1 MYGRNEIAAHQNATV
16 APRLNGENQIGLDLP
31 TGGYRGKRVHEN
43 PGHCSLGGLT
53 EISRS
58 LQGVELSTLAPFDT
72 IAVRTV
78 NSDYRI
84 FLLDPE
90 TGRALLEGGG
100 QITEPVEVIVIGSS
114 FGGSS
119 LRTGW
124 IGVGLRM
131 EACAN
136 DKYMRTSPV
145 QSLSVEHQ
153 TSPELA
159 SSIAARAHCSVEV
172 VRPRNTN
179 GGNNHESQSG
189 YSRN

>member
-1 MYGRNEIAAHQNATV
+1 MYGRNDIAAHQNATV
-16 APRLNGENQIGLDLP
+16 APGSNGENQIGLELA
-31 TGGYRGKRVHEN
+31 TGGYRGKRMHEN
-43 PGHCSLGGLT
+43 PRHCSLEGLT

-100 QITEPVEVIVIGSS
+100 QITEPMEVMVIGSS

-124 IGVGLRM
+124 IGVGLGWRPVPM
-131 EACAN
+131 
-136 DKYMRTSPV
+136 TSTCGRR
-145 QSLSVEHQ
+145 QSNRS
-153 TSPELA
+153 A
-159 SSIAARAHCSVEV
+159 SSTKPLLNLHQVSLHARTALLKL
-172 VRPRNTN
+172 
-179 GGNNHESQSG
+179 
-189 YSRN
+189 